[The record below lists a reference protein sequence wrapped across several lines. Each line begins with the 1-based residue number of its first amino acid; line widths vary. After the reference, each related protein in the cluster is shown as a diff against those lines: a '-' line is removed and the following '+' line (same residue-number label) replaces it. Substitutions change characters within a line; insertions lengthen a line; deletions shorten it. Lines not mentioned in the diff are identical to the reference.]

1 MAIEKLKTNTRLK
14 NETWSSPQIKKHKE
28 QRIHSDQTIH
38 TTKIPE
44 NKYVKFLKPLT
55 ICRANFESSSWVCIS
70 LHTKKYKC
78 II

>member
-14 NETWSSPQIKKHKE
+14 NETWSNPQIKKHKE

-55 ICRANFESSSWVCIS
+55 QSVEQILNL
-70 LHTKKYKC
+70 LHGSV
-78 II
+78 